1 MRFKYFI
8 IIALLC
14 VAGLSGQSIDRQ
26 MDANRRQL
34 ESLKSEISR
43 IKESLSRVKKNET
56 SVLKQIDL
64 IDEHS
69 ALIARQ
75 KGILKQQSRLLQ
87 KQIQRTNRNL
97 ESTKQRLTQL
107 KSLYAKR
114 LVYAYKYG
122 RMRQAE
128 LLLSSASLNQ
138 AMIRYRY
145 LKEIEAHDR
154 RTLKSI
160 QKKKIEIEKLKAALK
175 NNLKRK
181 QDNIREQ
188 KRQESIYLSQKK
200 EKNRL
205 LKKIRWNQITYGK
218 ELAAREKEKENLIQI
233 LLELERKRQLDLER
247 RQKQSLSA
255 KPEKRTEPLVDFK
268 FDNFRKAKG
277 KLPWPV
283 SGKVISK
290 YGKHKDP
297 KSKTYV
303 KNTDIEIRSKLGT
316 PVRCVFKGVVR
327 VITYLPGYGNTVIV
341 DHGNGYYTVYSHLDE
356 IYVQKNSSVRT
367 NQVIATVGDSG
378 SLAGAKLQFGIYGKQ
393 KVYNPEKWLR

>member
-1 MRFKYFI
+1 MRFNYVI
-8 IIALLC
+8 VWIWLT
-14 VAGLSGQSIDRQ
+14 VTVLSAQSIDRQ
-26 MDANRRQL
+26 MEANRRQL
-34 ESLKSEISR
+34 ESIKTEISR
-43 IKESLSRVKKNET
+43 IKSELSRVNKSES
-56 SVLKQIDL
+56 SVLKQIAL

-75 KGILKQQSRLLQ
+75 KGVLKQQSRLLQ
-87 KQIQRTNRNL
+87 KQIKRTNRKL
-97 ESTKQRLTQL
+97 ESTKQRLKQL
-107 KSLYAKR
+107 KALYAKR

-122 RMRQAE
+122 RMRQVE

-138 AMIRYRY
+138 AVIRYRY
-145 LKEIEAHDR
+145 LKEIESHDR
-154 RTLKSI
+154 RTLQSI
-160 QKKKIEIEKLKAALK
+160 QKKKREIETLKASLK
-175 NNLKRK
+175 EDLKRK
-181 QDNIREQ
+181 QDNLREQ
-188 KRQESIYLSQKK
+188 QKQEALYFAQKQ
-200 EKNRL
+200 EKKRL
-205 LKKIRWNQITYGK
+205 LKKIRWNRVTYGK
-218 ELAAREKEKENLIQI
+218 QLAVREKEKENLIQI
-233 LLELERKRQLDLER
+233 LLELERQRQQKRSVRPEER
-247 RQKQSLSA
+247 A
-255 KPEKRTEPLVDFK
+255 EPLVDFK

-303 KNTDIEIRSKLGT
+303 KNTDIEIKSKLGT

-341 DHGNGYYTVYSHLDE
+341 DHGGGYYTVYSHLDE
-356 IYVQKNSSVRT
+356 IYVQKNSSVHT

-378 SLAGAKLQFGIYGKQ
+378 SLAGAKLQFGIYGRQ

>member
-1 MRFKYFI
+1 MRFNYFI
-8 IIALLC
+8 LLFWLT
-14 VAGLSGQSIDRQ
+14 AIGLSAQSLDNQ

-34 ESLKSEISR
+34 ESLKTEINR
-43 IKESLSRVKKNET
+43 IREALGRVKNSES
-56 SVLKQIDL
+56 SVLKQIAL

-75 KGILKQQSRLLQ
+75 KGVLKQQSRLLQ
-87 KQIQRTNRNL
+87 KQIQRTNRKL
-97 ESTKQRLTQL
+97 ESTKQRLKQL
-107 KSLYAKR
+107 KALYAKR

-145 LKEIEAHDR
+145 LKEIESHDR
-154 RTLKSI
+154 RTLQSI
-160 QKKKIEIEKLKAALK
+160 QKKKIEIEKLKATLK
-175 NNLKRK
+175 KDLKRK
-181 QDNIREQ
+181 QQNLREQ
-188 KRQESIYLSQKK
+188 QQQEALYLAQKK

-205 LKKIRWNQITYGK
+205 LKKIRWNRITYGK
-218 ELAAREKEKENLIQI
+218 QLAAKEKEKENLIQI
-233 LLELERKRQLDLER
+233 LLELERQRQQGLA
-247 RQKQSLSA
+247 A
-255 KPEKRTEPLVDFK
+255 KSGKKAEALVNFK

-283 SGKVISK
+283 SGRVISK

-303 KNTDIEIRSKLGT
+303 KNTDIEIKSKLGT

-341 DHGNGYYTVYSHLDE
+341 DHGSGYYTVYSHLDE
-356 IYVQKNSSVRT
+356 IYVQKNSSVHT